1 MSGNHD
7 DDDRESYQTYGGAAD
22 PSPDD
27 LFITHNRNR
36 EAFAE
41 ERERRQ
47 DGEVMN
53 DLFEK

>member
-1 MSGNHD
+1 MSDNHD
-7 DDDRESYQTYGGAAD
+7 DEERQSYQTYGGAAD

-41 ERERRQ
+41 EREERQ
-47 DGEVMN
+47 EGEVMN
-53 DLFEK
+53 DLFE